1 MLKIVRCYTSV
12 SKGSCQF
19 ISVGLKIF
27 VANLLVKR
35 HLYTDPS
42 FLCNCLFLL
51 DRSKKKKPAGDM
63 FIILIILLLFV
74 CIPGFSSSA
83 SSRTDVTHTN
93 RIPRLGEVCSTVHTE
108 LYHSTNAVPATG
120 GRCTQNKSC

>member
-1 MLKIVRCYTSV
+1 MKH
-12 SKGSCQF
+12 
-19 ISVGLKIF
+19 
-27 VANLLVKR
+27 
-35 HLYTDPS
+35 HLYTDPKL
-42 FLCNCLFLL
+42 FVQFTYCLFLS

-83 SSRTDVTHTN
+83 SGRTDTTHTY

-108 LYHSTNAVPATG
+108 LYHSTNAVPVTG